1 MKLLIFFTVLMFTFT
16 SANES
21 HYEVKID
28 TNTTKKE
35 LAEKIKNAE
44 KHGLLINLPYATY
57 RDNGKVS
64 VLQIKAEVK
73 DVGKGNATYDFKN
86 KNTCVIVFKDLRKGA
101 KSAFGFRTCDE
112 K

>member
-1 MKLLIFFTVLMFTFT
+1 MKLIIFLSVLMFTFT
-16 SANES
+16 SYNDS

-28 TNTTKKE
+28 SNTTKKE

-57 RDNGKVS
+57 QDNNKVS

-73 DVGKGNATYDFKN
+73 EVGKGSATYDFKN
-86 KNTCVIVFKDLRKGA
+86 ENTCVIVFKDLRKGA
-101 KSAFGFRTCDE
+101 KAAFGFRTCEE